1 MVAADLLIVA
11 IAVVAFGLV
20 SARLER
26 TSITAPM
33 VFVTVGILMSA
44 AGYFERLVYDD
55 FIELFMSVT
64 LALVLFTDASRIN
77 LRRLQRTFVW
87 PLRMLI
93 IGLPLVMAVGTAVA
107 MGVLPGISFWGAALV
122 AVVLAPTDAALGA
135 AVVNDRRV
143 PESIRQTL
151 NVESGLNDGL
161 ALPVLTL
168 ILAFAESETTNTSL
182 RFWVEFALGEIVIA
196 LLVGLLIGGGFG
208 WLFERSSRAGWMSPL
223 YLKLAGITLAL
234 LAFFGADQL
243 GGSGFIAAFV
253 AGAAFGFVTS
263 DDVCGPVHAFAEAEG
278 QGLVLVVFV
287 LYGAAVIPEALDL
300 ATWQMWVYAFLS
312 LTVIRMLPI
321 AISLLGTG
329 LSLRSVA
336 FLGWFGPR
344 GLASMLFML
353 LVVGQAAPGLDT
365 PRIQAVVGLTVLCSV
380 MLHGA
385 TAAPLARRY
394 ATYTKTS
401 SDHDLLE
408 ADEMPVPDMATKSTY
423 GMQGF

>member
-1 MVAADLLIVA
+1 VI
-11 IAVVAFGLV
+11 
-20 SARLER
+20 
-26 TSITAPM
+26 
-33 VFVTVGILMSA
+33 
-44 AGYFERLVYDD
+44 
-55 FIELFMSVT
+55 
-64 LALVLFTDASRIN
+64 
-77 LRRLQRTFVW
+77 
-87 PLRMLI
+87 
-93 IGLPLVMAVGTAVA
+93 
-107 MGVLPGISFWGAALV
+107 
-122 AVVLAPTDAALGA
+122 
-135 AVVNDRRV
+135 DRRV

-182 RFWVEFALGEIVIA
+182 RFWVEFALEEIVIA
-196 LLVGLLIGGGFG
+196 LLVGLLIGGGIG

-300 ATWQMWVYAFLS
+300 ATWQMWVYAILS

-394 ATYTKTS
+394 ATYSQTS

>member
-1 MVAADLLIVA
+1 MIVA
-11 IAVVAFGLV
+11 IAVVGFGLV
-20 SARLER
+20 SARLAR
-26 TSITAPM
+26 TSVTAPM
-33 VFVTVGILMSA
+33 VFVLVGLLMSG
-44 AGYFERLVYDD
+44 AGYFEGVVYDEV
-55 FIELFMSVT
+55 IELFMSVT
-64 LALVLFTDASRIN
+64 LALVLFTDASRID
-77 LRRLQRTFVW
+77 LRKLQRTFIW
-87 PLRMLI
+87 PVRMLS
-93 IGLPLVMAVGTAVA
+93 IGLILVMVAGAAVA
-107 MGVLPGISFWGAALV
+107 MGLLPEITIWEAALV

-135 AVVNDRRV
+135 AVVNDPRV

-168 ILAFAESETTNTSL
+168 VLALAESDTTNTSVG
-182 RFWVEFALGEIVIA
+182 FWVEFALEEIVIA
-196 LLVGLLIGGGFG
+196 VAMGLLIGGGIG

-234 LAFFGADQL
+234 LAFFSTDQL

-253 AGAAFGFVTS
+253 AGAAFGFITS
-263 DDVCGPVHAFAEAEG
+263 SDVCGPVHAFAEAEG

-287 LYGAAVIPEALDL
+287 LYGATVIPEALEL
-300 ATWQMWVYAFLS
+300 ATWQMWVYALFS
-312 LTVIRMLPI
+312 LTIVRMVPI

-344 GLASMLFML
+344 GLASMLFMV
-353 LVVGQAAPGLDT
+353 LVVGEATAGIDT
-365 PRIQAVVGLTVLCSV
+365 PLIQALVSLTVLCSV

-385 TAAPLARRY
+385 SAAPLAKRY
-394 ATYTKTS
+394 AAYTETS
-401 SDHDLLE
+401 PDHDLLE
-408 ADEMPVPDMATKSTY
+408 AEEMPVPDMATKSTY